1 MSSNFALASNE
12 AVKTVTLVE
21 KLQAKAEA
29 LRANDLA
36 ALFDVTPQHIYKMA
50 ARGAIPS
57 FRLAGALRFDPQE
70 VARWLQHKQGVN
82 VQARTSAQAA

>member
-1 MSSNFALASNE
+1 
-12 AVKTVTLVE
+12 VTLIE
-21 KLQAKAEA
+21 KLESKSEA

-57 FRLAGALRFDPQE
+57 FRVAGAIRFDPQE
-70 VARWLQHKQGVN
+70 VARWLIRKGPLN
-82 VQARTSAQAA
+82 RNTAASARAA